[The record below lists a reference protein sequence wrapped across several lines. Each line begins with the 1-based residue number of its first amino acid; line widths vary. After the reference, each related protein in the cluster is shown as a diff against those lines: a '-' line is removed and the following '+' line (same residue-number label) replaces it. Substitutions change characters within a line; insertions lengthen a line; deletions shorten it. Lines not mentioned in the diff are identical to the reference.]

1 VTYSETAKDLEMRK
15 KDWLVVSVLALCVF
29 GLVACG
35 GGSSSSGGGASGGG
49 ESASGSGGGSE
60 EEEALEFTECLRA
73 HGVEVEDPKPGQKN
87 IELPESNDPTSKRAV
102 AACKG
107 KLGNAG
113 QELSA
118 EEGVQ
123 FREGWLAFAKC
134 VREHGVDMGDP
145 EFLGPG
151 KVHLDNNGI
160 DPSSPAFVAAREGCE
175 GTLMEIA
182 GISIGG

>member
-1 VTYSETAKDLEMRK
+1 MRK
-15 KDWLVVSVLALCVF
+15 KDWLVVSMLVLCIF

-35 GGSSSSGGGASGGG
+35 GGSGGGSGSSSGR
-49 ESASGSGGGSE
+49 GSE
-60 EEEALEFTECLRA
+60 AEEALEFAECLRA

-87 IELPESNDPTSKRAV
+87 IELGESNDPATKKAL
-102 AACKG
+102 AACNG
-107 KLGNAG
+107 KLGTVG
-113 QELSA
+113 QELSS
-118 EEGVQ
+118 EEGEQ

-151 KVHLDNNGI
+151 KVHLDRSGI
-160 DPSSPAFVAAREGCE
+160 DQNSPAFVAAREACE
-175 GTLMEIA
+175 GKLMEIA